1 MDQGYGKGTL
11 VPTGKHAPAMDVR
24 YEISLQSFEVKDEN
38 GSFLR
43 QKAIVHSI
51 AEVAGRQIDL
61 GDFDLLVGD
70 QLVRLKHVAN
80 EPEWLV
86 LSSSASKICQA

>member
-1 MDQGYGKGTL
+1 MEQSYGKGTL

-24 YEISLQSFEVKDEN
+24 YQISMQSIQVKEPD

-43 QKAIVHSI
+43 QKAVVHSI
-51 AEVAGRQIDL
+51 AEVAGRHIDL

-70 QLVRLKHVAN
+70 QLVRLKHVDS

-86 LSSSASKICQA
+86 LSSSASRICQA

>member
-1 MDQGYGKGTL
+1 MEQAYGKGTL
-11 VPTGKHAPAMDVR
+11 VPTGKHSPALDVR
-24 YEISLQSFEVKDEN
+24 YQISLQTVEVKEAN

-43 QKAIVHSI
+43 DKAIVHSI
-51 AEVAGRQIDL
+51 VEVQGRRIEL

-70 QLVRLKHVAN
+70 RLVRLKHVAN

-86 LSSSASKICQA
+86 LSSSASRICRA

>member
-1 MDQGYGKGTL
+1 MQQGYGKGTL
-11 VPTGKHAPAMDVR
+11 VPTGKHSPAIDVR
-24 YEISLQSFEVKDEN
+24 YQISLQPVEVKEAD

-43 QKAIVHSI
+43 HKATVHSI
-51 AEVAGRQIDL
+51 VEVAGNSIAL

-70 QLVRLKHVAN
+70 QLVRLKHVAQ

-86 LSSSASKICQA
+86 LSSSASRICQA